1 MSNGILNS
9 MVGTCAGSYRHLMGR
24 AVKVGGPAGGLMAM
38 LADLGAPVAAL
49 AKYCTIG
56 FAVITLVAGWV
67 WFGKRQRALRAALS
81 DGKITQEELAHAT
94 ESNGWSITFAFGLV
108 ATLILSLALVAQ
120 LLMPKPEDGGQDR
133 GVLATMIPALQKM
146 QDSLFNIQKD
156 VSEIKSVTGETKAQT
171 ERIEEKTGQV
181 ITKLDEMSRA
191 FEEASKQGGMIS
203 EPKTPAEHYH
213 NARFAEVK
221 ADFAAARKSYNAFL
235 ASGVEFTDPYLAWT
249 DMLKVQEGLDG
260 AREVIATMRKTNATH
275 SLEAAEALLLPKAAR
290 TGALKKLVER
300 VPDFSPAVYLLSR
313 EFSAEKLGEQTVA
326 DKKEEKAA
334 LESFRALNEKGQF
347 QKYVLDKKEGK
358 KWLDDAETRFARLAG
373 MSDKVLQTPVTL
385 TAFQT
390 GQGWILTFGFADF
403 KLKKIEYRL
412 DGEGE
417 FKDTG
422 VGTVLHPQTGLPIPN
437 PTFNAENLA
446 AGDHTVEVRYTDV
459 TGKVNGPWQLR
470 FNTATAALA
479 AAKQALNQIA
489 PTWVSFRDY
498 DGKTLLYF
506 TAILPYR
513 GSLKAIRYSLDGDA
527 LDKTWPIKAPA
538 PGEAPYSTGEGLPF
552 IVVPGTTKSACVQL
566 EYADGVQSEK
576 KVFPRP

>member
-1 MSNGILNS
+1 
-9 MVGTCAGSYRHLMGR
+9 
-24 AVKVGGPAGGLMAM
+24 M

-120 LLMPKPEDGGQDR
+120 LLMPKPEDGGPDR
-133 GVLATMIPALQKM
+133 GVLATMMPALQKM

-156 VSEIKSVTGETKAQT
+156 VTEIKSVTGETKAQT
-171 ERIEEKTGQV
+171 ERIEQKTAQV

-191 FEEASKQGGMIS
+191 FEEASKQGGMIAG
-203 EPKTPAEHYH
+203 PKTPAEHYH
-213 NARFAEVK
+213 NPRFAEVK

-235 ASGVEFTDPYLAWT
+235 ATGVEFMDPYLAWT

-260 AREVIATMRKTNATH
+260 AREVIASMRKTNTTL
-275 SLEAAEALLLPKAAR
+275 SLAAAEALLLPKAAR
-290 TGALKKLVER
+290 TGASKKLLER
-300 VPDFSPAVYLLSR
+300 APEFSPAVYLLSG

-326 DKKEEKAA
+326 DKREEKAA

-347 QKYVLDKKEGK
+347 QKY
-358 KWLDDAETRFARLAG
+358 
-373 MSDKVLQTPVTL
+373 
-385 TAFQT
+385 
-390 GQGWILTFGFADF
+390 
-403 KLKKIEYRL
+403 
-412 DGEGE
+412 
-417 FKDTG
+417 DTG
-422 VGTVLHPQTGLPIPN
+422 AGSVLHPQTGLPIPI
-437 PTFNAENLA
+437 PTVNAENLA

-470 FNTATAALA
+470 FNTAAAALA

-513 GSLKAIRYSLDGDA
+513 GSLKAIRYSLDGET
-527 LDKTWPIKAPA
+527 LDKTWPIKPPA
-538 PGEAPYSTGEGLPF
+538 PGEAPYSPGEGLPF

-566 EYADGVQSEK
+566 EYADGAQSEK
-576 KVFPRP
+576 KVFARP